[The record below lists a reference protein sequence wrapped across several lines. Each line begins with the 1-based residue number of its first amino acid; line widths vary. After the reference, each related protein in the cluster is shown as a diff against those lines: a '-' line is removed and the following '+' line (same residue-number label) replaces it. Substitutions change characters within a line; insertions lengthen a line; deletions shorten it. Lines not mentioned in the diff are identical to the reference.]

1 MGTELEKLSK
11 FELAKL
17 GTLELAK
24 LRRSPDP
31 VYDKTS
37 SRYLHLFRIT
47 FTFSQYKYCDR
58 KTLNP
63 KIIIYPIGRSQNVKK
78 TTKKAEKKRKILFRI
93 KTDCDHSIVM
103 KSSNLSSYLD
113 ELRELV
119 SSDFFHQK
127 SYVYNTCRRRNASA
141 LTFNMIQ

>member
-1 MGTELEKLSK
+1 MGTQFMTRPAVDTPPLQNHIL
-11 FELAKL
+11 
-17 GTLELAK
+17 
-24 LRRSPDP
+24 
-31 VYDKTS
+31 
-37 SRYLHLFRIT
+37 I
-47 FTFSQYKYCDR
+47 SQYKYCDR

-103 KSSNLSSYLD
+103 KSNLSSYLD

-127 SYVYNTCRRRNASA
+127 S
-141 LTFNMIQ
+141 